1 MTAMALA
8 KQLLSSNDQT
18 WATPRGFF
26 ERLDAIFHFRLDPCA
41 AHETAKCSAYFTKDD
56 DGLRQEWAAIGNA
69 FVNPPYGRELPRWM
83 RKSSEEAANGITVVM
98 LIPARV
104 DTSYWH
110 DIAFQHARCV
120 CFLRGRLTFE
130 LHGVDAPAR
139 SEMPAPFPSAIVVFG
154 PCSVEQMRQLEQFG
168 RVFAVSRS
176 DN

>member
-41 AHETAKCSAYFTKDD
+41 ALETAKCSAYFTKED
-56 DGLRQEWAAIGNA
+56 DGLRQEWAPIGNA
-69 FVNPPYGRELPRWM
+69 FVNPPYGRELPKWM
-83 RKSSEEAANGITVVM
+83 RKSKEEAANGITVVM

-104 DTSYWH
+104 DTTYWQ

-120 CFLRGRLTFE
+120 CFMRGRLTFD
-130 LHGVDAPAR
+130 HGQAGV
-139 SEMPAPFPSAIVVFG
+139 SGVSGMSAPFPSAIVVFG
-154 PCSVEQMRQLEQFG
+154 PCSVDQMRQLGQFG
-168 RVFAVSRS
+168 KVFAVDGANS
-176 DN
+176 